1 MKEAEKK
8 FIKKFG
14 EKKLIQL
21 RRCRRLGL
29 KMCEMELLTKLSQK
43 QIYYWKTKIFE
54 E

>member
-29 KMCEMELLTKLSQK
+29 KMCEMELLTKFSRQ
-43 QIYYWKTKIFE
+43 QIYYWQMKIFKE
-54 E
+54 